1 MKLSFKKKN
10 LGNKEIINKEVIK
23 KKFLNKKVIIISTII
38 IIIIVGIVGYKIYA
52 NKKALAAKSN
62 VKYTVLN
69 KTNLVKSLSTSGS
82 VKSDSNTNVYSN
94 STGKVKTV
102 NVSVGDKVKA
112 GDVLAV
118 LDTETLEQDI
128 AKLQETIKNND
139 ASTQID
145 LENNKK
151 AYDNLIYLYDN
162 NLNTDLISK
171 ETAVNSNKL
180 DLETAQKNYDY
191 NKVMLE
197 NGEVSQEV
205 LNKAKNDYEKAK
217 ANYDNATVNL
227 ENSKV
232 TVQQSLDKA
241 KNDYEKSKLASEN
254 KSNQMDLENK
264 QKALADC
271 TIVAPVDGTITNV
284 NATVGNSSSGAL
296 FKIEDLSDLIVNVS
310 IAEVDVP
317 KIKVGQKAN
326 ITTDATG
333 KEVIAGEIMSI
344 DPISSSSS
352 TSSSSSSNS
361 SSGTSSSSTS
371 SSTSTSTDVTF
382 TAKVK
387 IDSKNENI
395 KEGMNAIVNIVLD
408 EKDDIY
414 AVPYSSI
421 VKSKNG
427 NNIYVA
433 EEQKGKYVV
442 KEIPVTKGIE
452 SDVNI
457 EIQGED
463 IKDGLI
469 VIGDTTTYKPG
480 SIVQINKNK

>member
-10 LGNKEIINKEVIK
+10 LVNEEIINKEVIK

-38 IIIIVGIVGYKIYA
+38 IAIIAGIVGYKIYA
-52 NKKALAAKSN
+52 NKKAQAAKGN
-62 VKYTVLN
+62 VKYTTLS

-151 AYDNLIYLYDN
+151 AYDNLMYLYDN

-232 TVQQSLDKA
+232 TVQQSLNKA
-241 KNDYEKSKLASEN
+241 KNDYEKSKIASEN
-254 KSNQMDLENK
+254 KSNQMDLANK
-264 QKALADC
+264 QKALVDC

-352 TSSSSSSNS
+352 TSTSSSSNS
-361 SSGTSSSSTS
+361 SSGSSSS

-421 VKSKNG
+421 VRSKNG